1 VPDGVHKEG
10 DFGVQRAVQEF
21 AREQLREVSSISSK
35 LPNGGRE
42 EPQYKDGG
50 WTTFYMFK

>member
-1 VPDGVHKEG
+1 
-10 DFGVQRAVQEF
+10 
-21 AREQLREVSSISSK
+21 VSSISSK